1 MSFKMKGSPFKK
13 MNTTAND
20 KIYKGEM
27 LNEVTVTAKKGVI
40 AKAADFADNLINKK
54 MEKVKKA
61 AKGFNLDKSAN
72 KAVRSVGS
80 KRAVGAVAGRYAP
93 FLALTGDKRIEEPNY
108 VAPQF
113 KQK

>member
-1 MSFKMKGSPFKK
+1 MKGSPFKQ

-27 LNEVTVTAKKGVI
+27 LDEVTVTAKKGEL
-40 AKAADFADNLINKK
+40 ARAAEFVDDFATKK
-54 MEKVKKA
+54 MAKVKKA

-80 KRAVGAVAGRYAP
+80 RRAVGAALGRLAP
-93 FLALTGDKRIEEPNY
+93 FLALTGDKRIKEPNY
-108 VAPQF
+108 VAPPF
-113 KQK
+113 KSKNK